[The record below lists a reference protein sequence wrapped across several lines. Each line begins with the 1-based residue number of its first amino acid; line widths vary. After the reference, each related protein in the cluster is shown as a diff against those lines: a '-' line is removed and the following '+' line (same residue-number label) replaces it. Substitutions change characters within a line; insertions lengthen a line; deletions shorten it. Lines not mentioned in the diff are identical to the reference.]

1 MGDFT
6 YSKMKACFAMLKSM
20 ALASV
25 NNGGGGSSGGGGEKQ
40 QYRGFVSNNNQEL
53 EQRIAEL
60 ELLVQQRDNEIA
72 IMVNMIRSDKASGGS
87 DALNLEALRATRQ
100 MKALEKDSPAGDSN
114 SNNQAA
120 AQKPQQSRKSAPI
133 PDFATT
139 FRVDP
144 AILEDPT
151 KAFEAFKTNYPKN
164 DVIRENKVLLK
175 HKYDAAKELANV
187 VNDARNQIKTLTVQ
201 IDKLH
206 KQQAIA
212 NEGLLS
218 SSEAK
223 GSEPATPSAGD
234 QEAEAKL
241 KDQIDQFKIVYK
253 KGFNDLSELKKEI
266 QHIQKLLEMGRI
278 KLQKDFDLWYQRQG
292 KGSLMTEAL
301 VAQPKDNNN
310 QAPSS
315 SAPLPI
321 KSTSPARPET
331 HSSPVEK
338 RASTSRA
345 SASVSDAKKL
355 AMSTNR
361 YVGSIVW
368 CGGRCCA
375 DSHVP
380 VALRDPALWTT
391 TSLASTRR
399 WTS

>member
-25 NNGGGGSSGGGGEKQ
+25 NNGGGGSSRGAGEKHQ
-40 QYRGFVSNNNQEL
+40 SRGFSSNNNQES

-72 IMVNMIRSDKASGGS
+72 IMVNMIRSDKANGGS
-87 DALNLEALRATRQ
+87 DALNLEALRATRH
-100 MKALEKDSPAGDSN
+100 MKALEKDSPASG
-114 SNNQAA
+114 SNNQ
-120 AQKPQQSRKSAPI
+120 KPSAPKPSRKSAPI
-133 PDFATT
+133 PDFATS

-164 DVIRENKVLLK
+164 DVIRENKILLK
-175 HKYDAAKELANV
+175 QKYDAAKELANV

-212 NEGLLS
+212 SEGLLS

-223 GSEPATPSAGD
+223 GSETPTTSAGD
-234 QEAEAKL
+234 QETEAKL

-292 KGSLMTEAL
+292 KGSLVTEAL
-301 VAQPKDNNN
+301 VAQPKERLSGDNN
-310 QAPSS
+310 QGPT
-315 SAPLPI
+315 SASATVPI

-331 HSSPVEK
+331 YSSPVDK
-338 RASTSRA
+338 RASTPISSA
-345 SASVSDAKKL
+345 SAASDAKRL
-355 AMSTNR
+355 AMSTSR
-361 YVGSIVW
+361 FVRVMYW
-368 CGGRCCA
+368 
-375 DSHVP
+375 P
-380 VALRDPALWTT
+380 LAL
-391 TSLASTRR
+391 
-399 WTS
+399 